1 MTVKTDLL
9 VLGSKEYPRGIS
21 SNYETYLGGGV
32 ETFVDSISPF
42 LLERGYRIHLFVKH
56 FPKQARY
63 EVIRNDYHVYR
74 TPYINGRFLSLTS
87 IAFFNVLEG
96 IRQNPRKEFD
106 IIFSNGLW
114 PSIAGLFLRVMLGKP
129 LVIRTAGINFVQWGG
144 FASKLLYFLEKRVYS
159 AADQLIFLSEEDRA
173 NFQRLLQK
181 QYPNSTIIQT
191 GVFSH
196 RRIAIKRIL
205 RRIRITFIGRLKH
218 VKGVEYLVTALNLL
232 PKELKGRIICSIIG
246 EGKDKNDLLHLA
258 KQVDVTPQVR
268 FVGYQEN
275 VHQFLSQSDIFI
287 LPSLS
292 EGLPVSALEAMSHGV
307 PTIITK
313 LKVPF
318 PNNCVMYIEPKS
330 PQAIADAIHT
340 LAANYELRENL
351 SLNCYEY
358 VNKFH
363 NWEEAAEKY
372 DTVFRKVTRRLMSA
386 EFGQF

>member
-96 IRQNPRKEFD
+96 
-106 IIFSNGLW
+106 
-114 PSIAGLFLRVMLGKP
+114 
-129 LVIRTAGINFVQWGG
+129 IRTAGINFVQWGG